1 MQSFYD
7 SLSLDGIAHCSR
19 YKLSR
24 VDIWLPPLAINF
36 PTPLV
41 KLFVSRPSFTR
52 NPSRTGGYRFEIL
65 TVSDREFSRIDICF
79 PALTIH
85 ILTLCTKP
93 SSPGPHPRATSM
105 EQTDTGWACLL
116 LRHVS
121 CPALSFALPPSQFTL
136 YPFAKNPRFSALPR
150 AEFLYNSATLVGLA
164 SCSEV

>member
-65 TVSDREFSRIDICF
+65 TVSDREFSRID
-79 PALTIH
+79 T
-85 ILTLCTKP
+85 
-93 SSPGPHPRATSM
+93 
-105 EQTDTGWACLL
+105 
-116 LRHVS
+116 
-121 CPALSFALPPSQFTL
+121 
-136 YPFAKNPRFSALPR
+136 RFSAPIINLSTPRIGFSPFWPTQLALPHQEHAR
-150 AEFLYNSATLVGLA
+150 HLRTNHRLQILAADLIGGLA
-164 SCSEV
+164 FPQNYRFSPRSQIL